1 MDERNEVVNRED
13 QRLPAEAAQR
23 MAVLP
28 TVDIFEDDTGIT
40 LFADLPGV
48 SKDKLGVRIDGDNL
62 IIDGEAV
69 VGAPRNMEQVYSEVR
84 VPYYRRGFTLSRE
97 LDASKVEAVMKDG
110 VLKLH
115 IPKLEEA
122 KPRRIIVQAA

>member
-1 MDERNEVVNRED
+1 MNETKNVVAREGERA
-13 QRLPAEAAQR
+13 PAEAR
-23 MAVLP
+23 HMALLPPVDVL
-28 TVDIFEDDTGIT
+28 EDEGGIT

-48 SKDKLGVRIDGDNL
+48 SKDKLNVRIDGDTL
-62 IIDGEAV
+62 TLEGEAV
-69 VGAPRNMEQVYSEVR
+69 VGAPQGMEQVYSEVR

-97 LDASKVEAVMKDG
+97 LDTSKIEALMKDG

-122 KPRRIIVQAA
+122 KPRRINVRID

>member
-1 MDERNEVVNRED
+1 MNDRTQVTNRDDE
-13 QRLPAEAAQR
+13 RLPAEATRRA
-23 MAVLP
+23 MLP
-28 TVDIFEDDTGIT
+28 PVDIFEDEHGIT

-48 SKDKLGVRIDGDNL
+48 SKDKLGVHIDGDTL
-62 IIDGEAV
+62 TIDGEAV
-69 VGAPRNMEQVYSEVR
+69 VGAPKDMEQVYSEVR

-97 LDASKVEAVMKDG
+97 LDASKVEATMKDG

-122 KPRRIIVQAA
+122 KPRRITVKAG